1 MNPCSASETQAE
13 AQRFLLVSGDFVPSG
28 GMETANYHLAKFIV
42 RTGKPVHLVAH
53 RVDRTLTMEPN
64 VVWHKA
70 RRPLG
75 SSFLGEPLLAQ
86 AGRRVACQLGET
98 GTRMIVNGGNCPLSD
113 VNWVHFVHAAEPDVT
128 AGNILRR
135 SKALL
140 AHRVFVDMEE
150 IALSRARLII
160 ANSNRT
166 KRDLIR
172 CYGLDQSIIH
182 VVYCGVNAQEFY
194 PADPD
199 EKAAARADLG
209 FPREK
214 FLITFVGA
222 LSDRR
227 KGLDSLLAAWE
238 ALDNSVRANSELI
251 VVGGGAELTT
261 WKKRVRDLKIKNAI
275 RFLGF
280 RRDVPRILRAS
291 DALVAPT
298 RYEPFGLA
306 VLEALCCGL
315 PAVVSRYAGVT
326 ERYGSRLDDLLLD
339 DPENIADLRTRL
351 HTLITKRGQW
361 TAIMETLSANL
372 RAYTW
377 EDMAYRFCSL
387 TEHANF
393 S

>member
-1 MNPCSASETQAE
+1 MNLCSAFETQAE
-13 AQRFLLVSGDFVPSG
+13 AQRFLLVSGDFVPDG
-28 GMETANYHLAKFIV
+28 GMEIANYHLAKFIV

-75 SSFLGEPLLAQ
+75 SSFLGEPLLAH
-86 AGRRVACQLGET
+86 AGRRAARELGET
-98 GTRMIVNGGNCPLSD
+98 GTRMIVNGGNCPLPD

-150 IALSRARLII
+150 RALSRARLII

-172 CYGLDQSIIH
+172 CYGLEQSIIH
-182 VVYCGVNAQEFY
+182 VVYCGVNAKEFY
-194 PADPD
+194 PAGPD
-199 EKAAARADLG
+199 EKAAERADLG

-222 LSDRR
+222 LGDRR
-227 KGLDSLLAAWE
+227 KGFDSLLAAWQ
-238 ALDNSVRANSELI
+238 ALDNCVRADSELI
-251 VVGGGAELTT
+251 VVGAGAELAT
-261 WKKRVRDLKIKNAI
+261 WKKRVADLKTI

-291 DALVAPT
+291 DAFVAPA

-315 PAVVSRYAGVT
+315 PAVVSRHAGVT

-339 DPENIADLRTRL
+339 DPENIADLRTKL

-377 EDMAYRFCSL
+377 EDMAHRFCSL
-387 TEHANF
+387 IEHTTF
-393 S
+393 SV